1 MRLYRT
7 CHPKSVPF
15 PTITCALLA
24 LAVMLCAPVAAAAE
38 DPPQAADQRFV
49 SIDFNNVDINVFI
62 KFISELTGRN
72 FVVDS
77 RVRGKVTILS
87 PTKISVAEAY
97 RVFESVLEVHGF
109 TTVKSGKVIKIVPAP
124 DARSKNIET
133 LLRQE
138 SGMPEDKV
146 VTQLIPLRFADTEEI
161 KRLFAPLV
169 SKSSVILSYPPTN
182 SLIVTDVYSNV
193 LRLLR
198 ILEAIDIAG
207 IGQEISVWPLEN
219 ASAVEIVNILETVF
233 KSGKKPKKGEPEI
246 GIRFVADERTN
257 TLVVMGSEDQT
268 LKVRQLVDML
278 DRETPRSKEKIHV
291 FYLEYAVAEDLA
303 KVLQTLSTGQPASSQ
318 PAEGKKEAP
327 LVSST
332 VQITADKATNSL
344 IISAGKQDFVVLEE
358 IIRKLDIPRSM
369 VYIEALIMEVDIAKD
384 FEIGTEWQVADTF
397 VVDNKQAVGGGSFRA
412 EESVLPGTVV
422 LDGEV
427 VDGDEG
433 LPGGLPIAKGFTM
446 GVFSEAV
453 TISGITFPNIQAIF
467 QAYKKDRDVHFLS
480 TPQILTTDNEE
491 AQITVGKNLPFQTTA
506 TTVASGNE
514 TFNSFE
520 YRDVGKTL
528 KIKPQISKDRMVR
541 LNISLVVTALESSV
555 DFKPTTLK
563 RTVDTTVVVQ
573 DANTV
578 VIGGLIDETVAT
590 SEQAI
595 PCLGDIPLFKLAF
608 GKIATA
614 DERTNLYIFLTPH
627 VINTPEEAVG
637 IYSEKRDEIERS
649 MDGGEIP
656 MYPGQPDRSGE
667 AGQ

>member
-1 MRLYRT
+1 MRLYRYL
-7 CHPKSVPF
+7 HSIPDRFPK
-15 PTITCALLA
+15 IACALLM
-24 LAVMLCAPVAAAAE
+24 LAVLFCAPVAAEAE
-38 DPPQAADQRFV
+38 DPPQIPEQRYV
-49 SIDFNNVDINVFI
+49 AIDFNNVDINVFI
-62 KFISELTGRN
+62 KFISELTGKN

-87 PTKISVAEAY
+87 PTKISVEEAY

-109 TTVKSGKVIKIVPAP
+109 TTVKSGRVIKIVPAP
-124 DARSKNIET
+124 EARSKNIVT

-146 VTQLIPLRFADTEEI
+146 VTQLIPLRYADAEEI

-169 SKSSVILSYPPTN
+169 SKSSVILSYPATN

-198 ILEAIDIAG
+198 ILEAIDIEG
-207 IGQEISVWPLEN
+207 IGQEITVLPLEN
-219 ASAVEIVNILETVF
+219 ASAVEMVKVLSTVF
-233 KSGKKPKKGEPEI
+233 KSDQKPKKGEPEV
-246 GIRFVADERTN
+246 GVRFVADERTN
-257 TLVVMGSEDQT
+257 TLVLLASEDQT
-268 LKVRQLVDML
+268 RKVRQLVDML
-278 DRETPRSKEKIHV
+278 DKETPRSEGKIHV

-303 KVLQTLSTGQPASSQ
+303 KVLQTLSTGQPTQ

-327 LVSST
+327 VVSSS
-332 VQITADKATNSL
+332 VQITADSATNSL
-344 IISAGKQDFVVLEE
+344 IISAGKQDYLVLEE

-369 VYIEALIMEVDIAKD
+369 VYIEALIMEVDVGKD
-384 FEIGTEWQVADTF
+384 FEVGTEWQVADTF
-397 VVDNKQAVGGGSFRA
+397 VVDNKQAVGGGSFRR
-412 EESVLPGTVV
+412 EESILPSEP
-422 LDGEV
+422 L
-427 VDGDEG
+427 EG
-433 LPGGLPIAKGFTM
+433 LPSTKGFTM

-541 LNISLVVTALESSV
+541 LNISLEVTALESTV

-563 RTVDTTVVVQ
+563 RTVDTTVVVR
-573 DANTV
+573 DTETV
-578 VIGGLIDETVAT
+578 VIGGLIDETVST
-590 SEQAI
+590 TEQAI
-595 PCLGDIPLFKLAF
+595 PCLGDIPLLKLAF
-608 GKIATA
+608 GTIATGNQ
-614 DERTNLYIFLTPH
+614 RTNLYVFLTPH
-627 VINTPEEAVG
+627 VINNPEEAVG
-637 IYSEKRDEIERS
+637 IYSKKREEIERS
-649 MDGGEIP
+649 INGGEIP
-656 MYPGQPDRSGE
+656 MYPGRSQEGE
-667 AGQ
+667 PKQVP